1 MRGHDD
7 FVGSSSDSQTMN
19 DLSGTPTRARY
30 TTERPIC
37 VAVLAMGGQGG
48 GVLSD
53 WIVELAE
60 SQGWHAQSTSV
71 PGVAQ
76 RTGSTL
82 YYVEMLPPK
91 GGRAPI
97 LSLMPAPGEVDVVLA
112 AELAEAGRSIL
123 RGLVTPER
131 STLIAST
138 HRLYS
143 VAEKEK
149 PGDATVDPNVIVDAA
164 GVAAKRVIAFD
175 METLAIKNN
184 SVISACLFGALA
196 ASATL
201 PFKRDAFEAI
211 ISAGGRGVESS
222 LKAFRA
228 AHDQAAQP
236 PAPARPLAKRPP
248 KRFAELPASTGRA
261 DLDALLARI
270 REYPEALQA
279 MLYAGVRRLTDFQDP
294 AYAGEYLD
302 RIAKLHELDRA
313 HGGAA
318 KGDAFTAAAAK
329 YVAVAMVYDDVIRVA
344 DLKTRASRYERVL
357 RENSVG
363 DGQIVYTTE
372 YMHPR
377 LEETAGT
384 MPAPLGR
391 FMEAHPALFGWA
403 FRKGRRVRS
412 GTIHWFLMLYVLS
425 AFKPIRRST
434 LRHQREMAH
443 LEKWL
448 AAATTRIAQNYDVAV
463 EVLNA
468 RRLIKGYSD
477 THARGESKFDR
488 VLGAL
493 PLLAPRADGA
503 DWMRRLRDAALLD
516 EQGIA
521 LDGALKTIATL

>member
-1 MRGHDD
+1 
-7 FVGSSSDSQTMN
+7 MN
-19 DLSGTPTRARY
+19 DLSGTPIRMRY

-91 GGRAPI
+91 AGRAPI

-123 RGLVTPER
+123 RGLVTPDR

-149 PGDATVDPNVIVDAA
+149 PGDATIDPNVIVDAA

-175 METLAIKNN
+175 METLATRNN
-184 SVISACLFGALA
+184 SMISACLFGALA
-196 ASATL
+196 ASGTL

-211 ISAGGRGVESS
+211 IGAGGRGVESS

-228 AHDQAAQP
+228 AHDQTVQP
-236 PAPARPLAKRPP
+236 PTAAKPLAKRPA
-248 KRFAELPASTGRA
+248 KRFAALPASAGRA
-261 DLDALLARI
+261 DLDQLVARI
-270 REYPEALQA
+270 REFPEPLHAILF
-279 MLYAGVRRLTDFQDP
+279 AGVKHLTDFQDP

-302 RIAKLHELDRA
+302 RVSKLHELDKA
-313 HGGAA
+313 NGGAA
-318 KGDAFTAAAAK
+318 KNYAFTAAAAK
-329 YVAVAMVYDDVIRVA
+329 YIAVAMAYDDVIRVA
-344 DLKTRASRYERVL
+344 DLKTRSSRYDRVV
-357 RENSVG
+357 RDNSVG

-391 FMEAHPALFGWA
+391 FMESHPTLFGWA

-425 AFKPIRRST
+425 AFKPIRRMT
-434 LRHQREMAH
+434 LRHQRETAH

-448 AAATTRIAQNYDVAV
+448 AVASAEIAQNYDVAV

-488 VLGAL
+488 VIAAV
-493 PLLAPRADGA
+493 PLLTPRADGA